1 MLALKSIELARR
13 LSQKGRDVFIALD
26 NFQSLLHAEWSMLQL
41 LKGPVEAKQKMGQTV
56 DYNALK
62 IPPVSILN
70 ELYSNCSNK
79 NKKGSLTVFVCT

>member
-1 MLALKSIELARR
+1 MLALKSIELA
-13 LSQKGRDVFIALD
+13 
-26 NFQSLLHAEWSMLQL
+26 
-41 LKGPVEAKQKMGQTV
+41 VEAKQKMGQTV